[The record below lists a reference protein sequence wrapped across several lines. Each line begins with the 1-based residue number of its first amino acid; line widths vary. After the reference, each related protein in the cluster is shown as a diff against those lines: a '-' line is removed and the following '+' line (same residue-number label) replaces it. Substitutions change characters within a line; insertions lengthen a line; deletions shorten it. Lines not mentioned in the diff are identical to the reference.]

1 MSRRLSLTISSAIH
15 CQPNKGLGRVVALFA
30 FEGTYRCGGGK
41 SASVGILGAIAEWL
55 NPDQLIQSGR
65 CRCLA
70 PT

>member
-1 MSRRLSLTISSAIH
+1 MSRKFSSIISSAIH
-15 CQPNKGLGRVVALFA
+15 CQPKGLGRVVALFA